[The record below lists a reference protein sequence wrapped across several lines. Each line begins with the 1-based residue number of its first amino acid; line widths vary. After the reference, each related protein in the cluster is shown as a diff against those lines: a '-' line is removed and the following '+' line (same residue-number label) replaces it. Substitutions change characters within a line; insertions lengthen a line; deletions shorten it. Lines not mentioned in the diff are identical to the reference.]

1 MPKRIHKKATVR
13 RRGSENFRTFKEK
26 SEIGFYLQIGEFLYS
41 LQDVRASQGENRAM
55 CLPMALYVKYVEW
68 RHNYKI
74 WHTRWVQRV
83 VALHTHTCMHV
94 LHQRPDLSR
103 AARVHASCYVILQ
116 VKLERV
122 ASGLHKT
129 TFISMSLVHL
139 HKLEVSTSKICLK
152 FLLQHTTFNAS
163 TFCKVTYK

>member
-103 AARVHASCYVILQ
+103 AARAHGSWLLLCYITVKVRKSCFRPTQNHIYFNVTGASAQ
-116 VKLERV
+116 
-122 ASGLHKT
+122 AG
-129 TFISMSLVHL
+129 
-139 HKLEVSTSKICLK
+139 TSKICLR